1 VHGTKLIEHLHRT
14 AQMPLDATM
23 RRTAQRVV
31 LDTVGCAL
39 YGARQPWVRMIAD
52 TVAGHK
58 GSATAFGQPHSL
70 HPTAAA
76 LINATAAHGFE
87 LDDYIE
93 GCFAHA
99 GAPVVTAS
107 LATADV
113 AKTDSERLLWA
124 IVAGYE
130 LMGRLGLAMGTSR
143 SDGGL
148 HYTGQNGPVA
158 AALAAGIVRGFSAL
172 ELRNAVGIAASMG
185 GGIKAFTQGTG
196 GMIKRLHAG
205 RAAEAGV
212 LAAELTSRGFTAPK
226 DAIDGNFGM
235 LQAIGGDDADPIA
248 LSANLDGPFLITRN
262 WTKLYPCCAVLH
274 SGCQAVEELRSEY
287 ELSPDRIRKLRIGG
301 SERMASQ
308 NSGRVFN
315 DTMAAQY
322 SMPFAA
328 ALALTGDASN
338 PSAYGPSKAD
348 DPAFRRAIDLVSVDV
363 DREVDAAYPEAF
375 GARAVVEL
383 VDGRTLERVVMHP
396 KGSGTAGVSDE
407 QVEAKFRNLAGD
419 VMASREIEALI
430 SAVRGLESPAA
441 VEGLSGALRN
451 SARALAA

>member
-1 VHGTKLIEHLHRT
+1 VHGTKLIENLHRR
-14 AQMPLDATM
+14 AQSPLDATM
-23 RRTAQRVV
+23 RGAAQRVV

-39 YGARQPWVRMIAD
+39 YGAKQPWVRMIAD
-52 TVAGHK
+52 TVAGHA
-58 GSATAFGQPHSL
+58 GAATAFGQSRSL

-113 AKTDSERLLWA
+113 VKTNSERLLWA

-130 LMGRLGLAMGTSR
+130 LMGRVGLAMGTSR

-148 HYTGQNGPVA
+148 HYTGQIGPIA
-158 AALAAGIVRGFSAL
+158 AALASGLVRGFNAL

-185 GGIKAFTQGTG
+185 GGIKAFAQGTG

-235 LQAIGGDDADPIA
+235 LQAIGGEDADPIA
-248 LSANLDGPFLITRN
+248 LSVNLDGPLLITRN

-274 SGCQAVEELRSEY
+274 SGCQAVEELKSEY

-308 NSGRVFN
+308 NAGRVFN

-322 SMPFAA
+322 SMPFTA
-328 ALALTGDASN
+328 ALALTGNVSN
-338 PSAYGPSKAD
+338 PGAYEPAKAD
-348 DPAFRRAIDLVSVDV
+348 DPVFRRTIDLISVDV

-375 GARAVVEL
+375 GARVVVEL
-383 VDGRTLERVVMHP
+383 VDGQTLERLIMHP

-407 QVEAKFRNLAGD
+407 QVEAKFRNLAGH
-419 VMASREIEALI
+419 VMATREVEALI
-430 SAVRGLESPAA
+430 SAVRGLDAPTA

-451 SARALAA
+451 SARTLVA